1 MIIHQPELL
10 LRDGQSIVH
19 ARIEMQQA
27 RERIPAH
34 LWFRVP
40 EQYTQHLTLQS
51 DAFLIPGLVAGMHFK
66 EDIEVRGTV
75 SPKLAY
81 NLEEYQNLL
90 HFRFPKSISPVEI
103 RYDHLRALAKKPE
116 AVGTT
121 FSGGVDSFFTLW
133 KHLPQ
138 NQPIPGFQITHALF
152 LLGFDILNKD
162 KPRYEALYARY
173 RKALQEINVT
183 LIPIESNLVSMI
195 IPRMKLPHFYG
206 PVLGGVAHLFGNL
219 FKRFYIPS
227 SKDYWQIKRMAF
239 SSDPT
244 SDPLLSTE
252 TMDIIH
258 HGAAIQRVEK
268 VEAMCG
274 WELPQAQ
281 LRVCFS
287 NDLNDEMINCSRCEK
302 CVRTMIPIYALGKMD
317 NFKTF
322 EKPFTTNS
330 AYLWWARKFDPSRD
344 YVIEMFPFVR
354 RVRPRLMPWLRMA
367 ALAGYMRYW
376 LVKLTP
382 KPAQRVFQRFG
393 YFVDLLTHENAFED
407 PELTEFLKAKDA

>member
-1 MIIHQPELL
+1 MIIHQPELIQ
-10 LRDGQSIVH
+10 RDGQSIVH

-34 LWFRVP
+34 LWYRVP
-40 EQYTQHLTLQS
+40 ERYATHLSLQS
-51 DAFLIPGLVAGMHFK
+51 DSFLIPGLLAGMYFK

-81 NLEEYQNLL
+81 NLEEYQSLL
-90 HFRFPKSISPVEI
+90 HFRMPKAVSVVGIK
-103 RYDHLRALAKKPE
+103 YDHLKALTAKPE

-138 NQPIPGFQITHALF
+138 NQPIPDFRITHALF
-152 LLGFDILNKD
+152 IHGFDILNKD
-162 KPRYEALYARY
+162 KPRYEALFARY
-173 RKALQEINVT
+173 RKALQEINVE
-183 LIPIESNLVSMI
+183 LIPIETNLVSLI
-195 IPRMKLPHFYG
+195 IPRMKYPHFYG
-206 PVLGGVAHLFGNL
+206 PVLGGAAHLFGNL
-219 FKRFYIPS
+219 FHKFFIPS
-227 SKDYWQIKRMAF
+227 SNDYWQITRWTS
-239 SSDPT
+239 SSDPA

-258 HGAAIQRVEK
+258 HGAANQRVDK
-268 VEAMCG
+268 VEMICD
-274 WELPQAQ
+274 WELPQTH
-281 LRVCFS
+281 LRVCS
-287 NDLNDEMINCSRCEK
+287 SGDLRGEMINCSRCEK

-317 NFKTF
+317 KFKTF

-330 AYLWWARKFDPSRD
+330 AYLWWARKFDPSKD
-344 YVIEMFPFVR
+344 YVLEMFPFVQ
-354 RVRPRLMPWLRMA
+354 RVRPGLMPWLRMA
-367 ALAGYMRYW
+367 ALAGYIRYW

-382 KPAQRVFQRFG
+382 KPVQRVLQHYG

-407 PELTEFLKAKDA
+407 PELAEFLIAKDA